1 MKNVK
6 TMIEGKRLF
15 ELCKRILS
23 LSEENVETII
33 KEKRKTRLFKRLS
46 LRVKKKKN
54 YNYHKGK

>member
-6 TMIEGKRLF
+6 TMTEGKRLF

-46 LRVKKKKN
+46 LRVKKKN